1 MGTWELSQL
10 RDWWAESLDHLKMH
24 PGFYDLVVD
33 EAAGVTTRFL
43 RDSVH
48 LLEQVKEAPPSET
61 AYLFDYRFSR
71 VAEQISGTNR
81 HVAHFSA
88 SLVNALSGS
97 RTRLIDVV
105 SSTAELF
112 ATTGTDRWRRS
123 EKGMPRNYIA
133 ELEPLA
139 AESRMRLYLHERAV
153 DSYFPV
159 HVNGLG
165 SSLDEILRL
174 DFPPTPLLGTEKN
187 ISLLDGARTTLEFLH
202 RNFDRL
208 RGSALVVIVNGA
220 DREGQG
226 KLAARLRRELVDDR
240 RLVGIVDF
248 PRVGRIRSRSA
259 WIVAPTYGNVDGR
272 VVMIDASALGAV
284 MSHQDF
290 GASAE
295 FAGRLVRMFRQQPIS
310 ARWAT
315 SNFQDSASQF
325 RHVFDREFSVG
336 YKDVSGLCRVV
347 SIDRV
352 RAEAY
357 RLLASAYIKKDQ
369 PDEPGVKAFD
379 GIDAFPIENLLS
391 TSTGGKSVY
400 VIGNNGEGK
409 GLLLRRLALRFSGT
423 ARQTI
428 GISCSATDRFPLP
441 EENAAG
447 FEKFTYEGARTSEQG
462 ADHRKI
468 AIDICKKFSK
478 IHCSEEQLPVFAKL
492 LRLVDFDAKRYLF
505 PMSASKSSAE
515 SGKLFRRIFELSDD
529 VNENRATLSE
539 AKSAVLQIALMR
551 SDSGRGITSFRELS
565 SGEQQ
570 IVSLIVK
577 ILVHATQGC
586 VIIIDEPELSLHV
599 GWQRVLP
606 RVLSTIAKHFAC
618 DIVVATHSP
627 LIISSAP
634 EADSVCFSASAGVL
648 TRLSAQDRRS
658 VESVLMTG
666 FGTFTANNRLIHE
679 RCAEIVATAA
689 SEFGEGGLNSERL
702 RLLLNELGDMRRTVQ
717 AALDQLDAEGVVR
730 SLDLIKSARET
741 ISKLGSLPR
750 RPTSTQSRGLA

>member
-1 MGTWELSQL
+1 MLCSTGSKGEDVIEERELQAARFWDAFDEVTKRSAAGFRGFSREQATLWMLFVWYWQATRADGRQPNGTWELSQL
-10 RDWWAESLDHLKMH
+10 RDWWAESLDYLKMH
-24 PGFYDLVVD
+24 PGFHDLVVE

-43 RDSVH
+43 RESVRF
-48 LLEQVKEAPPSET
+48 LEQAQVTPPSEA
-61 AYLFDYRFSR
+61 AYLFDYRFVR

-112 ATTGTDRWRRS
+112 ATTGSDRWRRS

-133 ELEPLA
+133 ELEALA

-159 HVNGLG
+159 HVNDLG
-165 SSLDEILRL
+165 NSLDEILRL
-174 DFPPTPLLGTEKN
+174 DFPPTPQLGTEKN
-187 ISLLDGARTTLEFLH
+187 ASLLDGATTTLEFLH
-202 RNFDRL
+202 SNFDRL

-220 DREGQG
+220 DREGKG

-240 RLVGIVDF
+240 RLVGVVDF

-272 VVMIDASALGAV
+272 LIMIDASAFGSV

-295 FAGRLVRMFRQQPIS
+295 FAGRLVRMFRHESIS

-315 SNFQDSASQF
+315 STSQDSASEF
-325 RHVFDREFSVG
+325 RHVFDREFSDG
-336 YKDVSGLCRVV
+336 YKDVGGLCRVV

-352 RAEAY
+352 RAEGY
-357 RLLASAYIKKDQ
+357 RLLASAYTKNDQ
-369 PDEPGVKAFD
+369 PDEPGVKSFD
-379 GIDAFPIENLLS
+379 GIDAFPIEIFLS
-391 TSTGGKSVY
+391 SSTGGKSVY

-409 GLLLRRLALRFSGT
+409 SLLLRRLALRFSGA

-447 FEKFTYEGARTSEQG
+447 FEKF
-462 ADHRKI
+462 
-468 AIDICKKFSK
+468 
-478 IHCSEEQLPVFAKL
+478 
-492 LRLVDFDAKRYLF
+492 
-505 PMSASKSSAE
+505 
-515 SGKLFRRIFELSDD
+515 
-529 VNENRATLSE
+529 
-539 AKSAVLQIALMR
+539 
-551 SDSGRGITSFRELS
+551 
-565 SGEQQ
+565 
-570 IVSLIVK
+570 
-577 ILVHATQGC
+577 
-586 VIIIDEPELSLHV
+586 
-599 GWQRVLP
+599 
-606 RVLSTIAKHFAC
+606 
-618 DIVVATHSP
+618 
-627 LIISSAP
+627 IISSAP

-648 TRLSAQDRRS
+648 TKLSAQDRRS

-689 SEFGEGGLNSERL
+689 SEFGEGGLTSERL
-702 RLLLNELGDMRRTVQ
+702 RLLLSELGDMRRTVQ
-717 AALDQLDAEGVVR
+717 AALDQLDAEGVAR